1 MRGAALKPE
10 ASSESDPGT
19 RSDLEAPVELESKLA
34 VNLRNLLDIAF
45 ETNDVDALRAL
56 VEQILIQLDYDVT
69 VPVRCKNLFERQFSS
84 ERAVQQIVR
93 SFA

>member
-1 MRGAALKPE
+1 MRGAALKLE

-34 VNLRNLLDIAF
+34 VNLHNLLDIGF

-56 VEQILIQLDYDVT
+56 AEQILTQLECDSGLT
-69 VPVRCKNLFERQFSS
+69 ARCKNLFQSQFSS